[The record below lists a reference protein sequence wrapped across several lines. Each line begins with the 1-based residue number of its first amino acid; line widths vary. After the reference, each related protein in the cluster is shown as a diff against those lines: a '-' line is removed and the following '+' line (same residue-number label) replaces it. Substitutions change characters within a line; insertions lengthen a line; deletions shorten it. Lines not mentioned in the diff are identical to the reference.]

1 MIAIRSLYRYHSFI
15 ARRILE
21 NSIILKRHYTQHASI
36 AATDKRPIKLERLKE
51 ISLKNITPFPLYKKP
66 SIPNLKKINFEAIK
80 AEYSHL
86 QNGEKSLDGIFF
98 LEGRIMAKRSSG
110 KKLYFYTILQ
120 NNITFQLV
128 VNYNNINSLNEN
140 SHSDTSTS
148 NGSQCDV
155 ENSQVSLDTFTS
167 INKYFQAG
175 DFLRG
180 VGCIGKTKSGE
191 LSIFA
196 QQIPELLS
204 TCYKT
209 IPFLSKLE
217 NTETRFRNR
226 HVDFLVNQEARNTII
241 VRSKV
246 LKLMRKFFDDNG
258 FVEVETPILWPSLG
272 GANAKPFVTSSSALG
287 NTDLF
292 LRISPELFLKQ
303 LVIGGFDKVY
313 EIGKLFRNEGIDK
326 SHNPEFTSCEFYQA
340 YANLSDLIKTTE
352 DLISSLVLNLND
364 NSLILTT
371 NSSQNSNHSLNIDFT
386 PPFNRINI
394 VEFLEKKLDTKF
406 DFLAGDYS
414 DVEKNSDFITDK
426 LVAIYKEKNIPLG
439 SVNPITPSKLMDN
452 LISIFIEPLCI
463 NPTFLVGH
471 PIFMSPLAKSNSNNV
486 QHPHTDQNESTAS
499 PPIVSNRFELFING
513 LEFANAYEELN
524 DPDEQRSRFKLQMI
538 DRTKRNDSE
547 ALLPNVE
554 FCDALEFGL
563 PPTAGWGLGID
574 RLVSLLSKSK
584 NLREVISFPIIKP

>member
-1 MIAIRSLYRYHSFI
+1 
-15 ARRILE
+15 
-21 NSIILKRHYTQHASI
+21 
-36 AATDKRPIKLERLKE
+36 
-51 ISLKNITPFPLYKKP
+51 
-66 SIPNLKKINFEAIK
+66 
-80 AEYSHL
+80 
-86 QNGEKSLDGIFF
+86 
-98 LEGRIMAKRSSG
+98 MAKRSSG

-128 VNYNNINSLNEN
+128 VNYNNINSLNEKI
-140 SHSDTSTS
+140 HSNTSSTIS
-148 NGSQCDV
+148 SESAPESSQT
-155 ENSQVSLDTFTS
+155 SLDAFTS
-167 INKYFQAG
+167 INRYFQAG

-217 NTETRFRNR
+217 STETRFRNR
-226 HVDFLVNQEARNTII
+226 HVDFLVNQEARNTIV

-287 NTDLF
+287 STDLF

-352 DLISSLVLNLND
+352 DLISSLVLNLNG
-364 NSLILTT
+364 NSLILST
-371 NSSQNSNHSLNIDFT
+371 NSSQNTDHSLKIDFT

-406 DFLAGDYS
+406 DFLAGEYS
-414 DVEKNSDFITDK
+414 DVEKNSDFITNK
-426 LVAIYKEKNIPLG
+426 LVAIYKDKNIPLG

-471 PIFMSPLAKSNSNNV
+471 PIFMSPLAKSNSPNGEH
-486 QHPHTDQNESTAS
+486 HPTNQNEFTAS
-499 PPIVSNRFELFING
+499 HPIISNRFELFING